1 MLASISPLGERARG
15 NRWGL
20 TAGAYTA
27 GVVGSAALLGAAL
40 GRLGAFLPVGSS
52 AGWLLPAA
60 AVAAGAWDLI
70 ARRRVPGVR
79 RQVNEDWLGRYR
91 GWVYGLGFGA
101 QLGVGFATIVT
112 TAAVYAWM
120 VAAVLTREPVAGLLI
135 GACFGLA
142 RAAMLGL
149 VHDADDPERLRAR
162 LRRVSSWAGR
172 ARVGAAA
179 ASVVI
184 GAGCAAVV
192 AGGAR

>member
-52 AGWLLPAA
+52 AGWLVPAA
-60 AVAAGAWDLI
+60 AVAAGVWDLV
-70 ARRRVPGVR
+70 ARGRVPGVR
-79 RQVNEDWLGRYR
+79 RQVNEDWLSRYR

-120 VAAVLTREPVAGLLI
+120 VAAVLTRDPVAGLLI
-135 GACFGLA
+135 GACFGFA

-149 VHDADDPERLRAR
+149 VRDTDDPQRLRAR
-162 LRRVSSWAGR
+162 LRMLSSWAGR

-184 GAGCAAVV
+184 GAGCAAIV
-192 AGGAR
+192 AGGGR

>member
-15 NRWGL
+15 NRWPL

-27 GVVGSAALLGAAL
+27 GVVGSAALLGAGL
-40 GRLGAFLPVGSS
+40 GGVGAFLPAGSLS
-52 AGWLLPAA
+52 RWLVPAV
-60 AVAAGAWDLI
+60 AVAAGAWDLLTPG
-70 ARRRVPGVR
+70 RVPGVR

-101 QLGVGFATIVT
+101 QLGFGFATIVT

-120 VAAVLTREPVAGLLI
+120 VAAVLTRDPVAGVLT
-135 GACFGLA
+135 GACFGLG

-162 LRRVSSWAGR
+162 LRTMSAWAAR
-172 ARVGAAA
+172 ARVGAGAV
-179 ASVVI
+179 SVLI

-192 AGGAR
+192 ARGAR

>member
-27 GVVGSAALLGAAL
+27 GVVASAASLGAVL
-40 GRLGAFLPVGSS
+40 GRLGSALPGGSP
-52 AGWLLPAA
+52 AQWLVPAV
-60 AVAAGAWDLI
+60 AVAAGGWDLVS
-70 ARRRVPGVR
+70 RGPVPGVH

-120 VAAVLTREPVAGLLI
+120 VAALLTRDVVSGLLI
-135 GACFGLA
+135 GACFGSA
-142 RAAMLGL
+142 RAAMLG
-149 VHDADDPERLRAR
+149 VVRGAHDPERLRAR
-162 LRRVSSWAGR
+162 LRMVSSWAGR

-179 ASVVI
+179 ASVAI
-184 GAGCAAVV
+184 GAGCAAIV